1 MPSEETKERII
12 RAVEYGH
19 TVLHYGWIPFI
30 IYVGYTRSNPQPSL
44 INSTMTIMSSM
55 AKTPG
60 TSISNQLRISCTDL
74 ATIRDTG
81 SCLPNDA
88 PNILLTNEP
97 PANTPATPS
106 RLQSQR
112 LLLVPH
118 LPRTSLAMLV
128 SSFALA
134 YLSSFVFATPVI
146 SGALHVHERRGAP
159 PVGYTMMG
167 RPSDDHVLS
176 LGLALVEN
184 NRDGLVQKLY
194 AVSTPDSP
202 DYGNHLSK
210 EDVEALV
217 APSPNSVAAV
227 KAWLSAHNLSARSI
241 TPAGDWLSL
250 NMTVKQANRLL
261 AADYCA
267 FADETGRQA
276 IRTLSYSI
284 PPSLKKHLDFVH
296 PTIGFPVPVV
306 GDPTTMKHYSD
317 TDLAS
322 QDVITT
328 DSVPASCAK
337 MFTPACAEALY
348 GIPKRNA
355 TQTNNRLAVSGFLD
369 QYASKADL
377 KTFLKRYRPDLPSST
392 TFTVKLID
400 DGKNFQSH
408 PGMEAVSPNLDVHL
422 EGTSNPF
429 VADPQNLDTQYTV
442 GIASHVPT
450 VFISVGD
457 DNHDGVE
464 GFLDII
470 HVLLKDK
477 HLPQVLTTSYG
488 VNEPDIP
495 PPLAQ
500 KLCHAYAQLGARGT
514 SVIFSSG
521 DGGVSGSQDSQ
532 CTTFVPT
539 FPSTCPFVTS
549 VGGTQGVN
557 PETAA
562 DLSAGGF
569 STIFSIPPYQ
579 SAAVASYLAK
589 LKKTNKGRFNR
600 TGRAYPDVSAAATN
614 VSIVVKGKFG
624 GVDGTSC
631 AAPITASIFSLLNDQ
646 LIAARK
652 KPLGFLNPLIY
663 AKADAFKDIV
673 SGSNPGCNT
682 TGFPATKGWDPVT
695 GVGRPIFHALKTTV
709 GL

>member
-1 MPSEETKERII
+1 
-12 RAVEYGH
+12 
-19 TVLHYGWIPFI
+19 
-30 IYVGYTRSNPQPSL
+30 
-44 INSTMTIMSSM
+44 
-55 AKTPG
+55 
-60 TSISNQLRISCTDL
+60 
-74 ATIRDTG
+74 
-81 SCLPNDA
+81 
-88 PNILLTNEP
+88 
-97 PANTPATPS
+97 
-106 RLQSQR
+106 
-112 LLLVPH
+112 
-118 LPRTSLAMLV
+118 MLV

-134 YLSSFVFATPVI
+134 YLSSVVFATPVI
-146 SGALHVHERRGAP
+146 SGALHVHERRDAP

-167 RPSDDHVLS
+167 RPSDDHVLT
-176 LGLALVEN
+176 LGMALIEN
-184 NRDGLVQKLY
+184 NRDGLVERLY

-210 EDVEALV
+210 EDVEAMV
-217 APSPNSVAAV
+217 APAPSTVAAV
-227 KAWLSAHNLSARSI
+227 KAWLTAHNLSAESVS
-241 TPAGDWLSL
+241 PAGDWMSL
-250 NMTVKQANRLL
+250 NMTVKQANKLL

-267 FADETGRQA
+267 FADDSGRQT

-296 PTIGFPVPVV
+296 PTIGFPVPIV
-306 GDPTTMKHYSD
+306 GGPTTMKHYSD
-317 TDLAS
+317 ADLVS
-322 QDVITT
+322 QDAITT

-337 MFTPACAEALY
+337 HFTPACAEALY

-369 QYASKADL
+369 QYASKSDL

-392 TFTVKLID
+392 TFTTKLID
-400 DGKNFQSH
+400 DGKNYQSH
-408 PGMEAVSPNLDVHL
+408 PGIEA
-422 EGTSNPF
+422 
-429 VADPQNLDTQYTV
+429 NLDTQYTV

-450 VFISVGD
+450 VFISVGND
-457 DNHDGVE
+457 THDGVQ

-470 HVLLKDK
+470 HVLLKDQ
-477 HLPQVLTTSYG
+477 HLPQVLSTSYG
-488 VNEPDIP
+488 IDESDLPT
-495 PPLAQ
+495 PLAQ

-514 SVIFSSG
+514 SVLFSSG
-521 DGGVSGSQDSQ
+521 DGGVSGSQDAK

-557 PETAA
+557 PEVAA

-579 SAAVASYLAK
+579 STAVASYLAK
-589 LKKTNKGRFNR
+589 LKKTYKGRFNR

-631 AAPITASIFSLLNDQ
+631 AAPITASVFSLLNDE

-663 AKADAFKDIV
+663 AKPEAFKDIV
-673 SGSNPGCNT
+673 DGSNPGCNT

-695 GVGRPIFHALKTTV
+695 GVGRPVFHALKTTV